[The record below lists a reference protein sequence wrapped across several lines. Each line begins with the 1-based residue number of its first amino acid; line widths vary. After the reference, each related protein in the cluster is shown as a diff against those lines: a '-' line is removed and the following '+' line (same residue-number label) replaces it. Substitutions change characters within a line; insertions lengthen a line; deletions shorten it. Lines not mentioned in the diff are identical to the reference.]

1 MITVPPSLLAH
12 PADLQRLAGELLAL
26 RFDRAR
32 LTEALLRVQEAAH
45 EVAAPGGLPSG
56 ADVLTK
62 DERERRERI
71 HSELERDRRRQRQ
84 RADR

>member
-45 EVAAPGGLPSG
+45 GTQDDASQRPADPQAVA
-56 ADVLTK
+56 
-62 DERERRERI
+62 RRLAGKEWRVD
-71 HSELERDRRRQRQ
+71 LR
-84 RADR
+84 